1 MKRVLTPKSLE
12 IPHAIE
18 DTHSNLITDPVN
30 INDEYHNEFRHRLRK
45 REICD
50 NLSWY
55 ESFQNNLCMLRIY
68 ASKTKVSPDFT
79 MDEVKTAV
87 HELKTGKCMGP
98 LGLIRE
104 VYKHSGEGF
113 LQSLVDMAN
122 DIKKSKVIPLE
133 WNNMWI
139 KVLKKNKGSSEKLN
153 NYRGIFI
160 VPIISAIFEK

>member
-1 MKRVLTPKSLE
+1 MVKTTQKS
-12 IPHAIE
+12 
-18 DTHSNLITDPVN
+18 DPCH
-30 INDEYHNEFRHRLRK
+30 DEYRNEFQHRLRK

-50 NLSWY
+50 HLSWY

-68 ASKTKVSPDFT
+68 ASKAKVSPDFT

-87 HELKTGKCMGP
+87 HELKTGKCMHP

-104 VYKHSGEGF
+104 VFKHSGDGF

-122 DIKKSKVIPLE
+122 DMKKSEFIPLE

-139 KVLKKNKGSSEKLN
+139 KVLKKNKGSSKKLN

-160 VPIISAIFEK
+160 VSIIGVFLKNY